1 MSDTGIC
8 LTDQQWQQIQQTVHD
23 EAHKARVAARF
34 LPLYGPLPLDAETV
48 PAQDLKAEDHE
59 HHWRLHIDES
69 ATLRITTIA
78 VNVHL
83 NSKQMAQPDLMRA
96 LTLFRRAA
104 NIIAR
109 VEDAMIF
116 QGAEGKSVVHPP
128 VYKVTGGTPERG
140 LLVPPEG
147 PRIKTGQELVAAI
160 ARGITILEDQGYL
173 APYALA
179 LGDDLFV
186 AAETPDKDSLVL
198 PSDRIRPLIEGPLVR
213 TGTLPPHA
221 GVLVS
226 LPANLVEIVVATDIG
241 VRFLQVTTEPKYVFR
256 VSERF
261 VLRIKDPG
269 AILQIPSPPATKSKS
284 AR

>member
-1 MSDTGIC
+1 MSDSGTS

-23 EAHKARVAARF
+23 EANKARVAARF
-34 LPLYGPLPLDAETV
+34 LPLYGPVALDAETV
-48 PAQDLKAEDHE
+48 PAQNLKPEDHE
-59 HHWRLHIDES
+59 GNWRLLIDEY
-69 ATLRITTIA
+69 ATLRISTIA
-78 VNVHL
+78 VNVYL
-83 NSKQMAQPDLMRA
+83 NSQQMAQPDLMSA

-116 QGAEGKSVVHPP
+116 QGAAGATMVNPP
-128 VYKVTGGTPERG
+128 VYKVSGGIPERG
-140 LLVPPEG
+140 LLVPPVG
-147 PRIKTGQELVAAI
+147 PDIRTGQDLVTAV
-160 ARGITILEDQGYL
+160 ARGIATLEDQGYL

-186 AAETPDKDSLVL
+186 IAETPDKDSMVL

-213 TGTLPPHA
+213 TGTLPSNA

-226 LPANLVEIVVATDIG
+226 LPSNLVEIVAAAEIG
-241 VRFLQVTTEPKYVFR
+241 VSFLQITPEPKYVFR

-269 AILQIPSPPATKSKS
+269 AILQIPAPAPAKAKP

>member
-1 MSDTGIC
+1 MNDSGIS

-23 EAHKARVAARF
+23 EAHKARVAAQF
-34 LPLYGPLPLDAETV
+34 LPLYGPLPLDAVTV
-48 PAQDLKAEDHE
+48 PRQDLKPEDHE
-59 HHWRLHIDES
+59 GEWRLHIDEHAVLNIS
-69 ATLRITTIA
+69 TIA
-78 VNVHL
+78 VNVYL
-83 NSKQMAQPDLMRA
+83 NSQQMAQPDLMSA

-116 QGAEGKSVVHPP
+116 QGAPGASIVNPP
-128 VYKVTGGTPERG
+128 VYKVTGGTPDRG
-140 LLVPPEG
+140 LLVPPVG
-147 PRIKTGQELVAAI
+147 PEIKTGQELVTAI
-160 ARGITILEDQGYL
+160 ARGIATLEDQGYL

-186 AAETPDKDSLVL
+186 TAETPDKDSMVL
-198 PSDRIRPLIEGPLVR
+198 PSDRIRPLIGGPLVR
-213 TGTLPPHA
+213 TGTLPANA

-226 LPANLVEIVVATDIG
+226 LPSNLVEIVVATDIG
-241 VRFLQVTTEPKYVFR
+241 VRFLQITPEPRHVFR

-269 AILQIPSPPATKSKS
+269 AILPLPAPTPAKSKP

>member
-1 MSDTGIC
+1 MSDSGIS
-8 LTDQQWQQIQQTVHD
+8 LTEQQWQQIQQTVHD

-48 PAQDLKAEDHE
+48 PAQNLKAEDHDGA
-59 HHWRLHIDES
+59 WRLHIDES

-78 VNVHL
+78 VNVYL
-83 NSKQMAQPDLMRA
+83 NSQQIAQPDLVSA

-104 NIIAR
+104 NIVAR
-109 VEDAMIF
+109 VEDSLIF
-116 QGAEGKSVVHPP
+116 RGAEGTMMVNPP
-128 VYKVTGGTPERG
+128 VYKVTGGIPERG
-140 LLVPPEG
+140 LLVGPEG
-147 PRIKTGQELVAAI
+147 EHIRTGQELVTAV
-160 ARGITILEDQGYL
+160 ARGIAALEDKGYL

-186 AAETPDKDSLVL
+186 VAETPDKDSLVL

-213 TGTLPPHA
+213 TGTLPSQA

-226 LPANLVEIVVATDIG
+226 LPSNLVEIVVATDIG

-269 AILQIPSPPATKSKS
+269 AILPIPPPKPAKLKP